1 MRKIGRAALV
11 VAAVGMLAMATAYA
25 SEWSKLGQNVFL
37 FTAKQ
42 DVIKVKSSDA
52 VSKIRFEDNGT
63 PIRLMK
69 ATITFADGSTQNVD
83 FNNEYVRPGLST
95 QEIAIDGGPK
105 ALQSVEMTYASGTTS
120 SSGRATIKLY
130 GMP

>member
-1 MRKIGRAALV
+1 MRKIGRVAFV
-11 VAAVGMLAMATAYA
+11 VAVVGMLAMATAYA

-37 FTAKQ
+37 FKANQ
-42 DVIKVKSSDA
+42 DVIKVKSSA
-52 VSKIRFEDNGT
+52 PVTTIRFEDSGS

-69 ATITFADGSTQNVD
+69 ATITFTDGSTQDVD
-83 FNNEYVRPGLST
+83 FGNEYVRPGLSS

-105 ALQSVEMTYASGTTS
+105 AIKSVELAYASGNTS
-120 SSGRATIKLY
+120 KGGRATIKLY